1 MITLSEISKIAGV
14 SISTVSRVLSEDETL
29 KVTDGIRNKIIKI
42 ADENQYK
49 RKRKKSKNLNE
60 YEEVMILK
68 NYDEETEIED
78 VYYYYLRTKLENKLK
93 KNNIK
98 IVVER
103 YSKKINL
110 KKNNKGVIKNEDT
123 EFTK

>member
-29 KVTDGIRNKIIKI
+29 KVTDEIRNKIIKI

-68 NYDEETEIED
+68 N
-78 VYYYYLRTKLENKLK
+78 
-93 KNNIK
+93 
-98 IVVER
+98 
-103 YSKKINL
+103 
-110 KKNNKGVIKNEDT
+110 
-123 EFTK
+123 